1 MEHPENKVIRN
12 NKRTVVIAV
21 IILVAIIAAIAAGV
35 ILSKRSAK
43 STPLSNCWSPD
54 STAAQSLR
62 DYVKQV
68 TDPKNEADFIPE
80 KDRIAVFDM
89 DGTLTC
95 ETYYTY
101 YDTMMFIE

>member
-1 MEHPENKVIRN
+1 MIISFSLILGLSQTKIISAEEETFGTYWTSDSEPAKQLKEYVEKVTNPNDKEN
-12 NKRTVVIAV
+12 
-21 IILVAIIAAIAAGV
+21 
-35 ILSKRSAK
+35 
-43 STPLSNCWSPD
+43 
-54 STAAQSLR
+54 
-62 DYVKQV
+62 
-68 TDPKNEADFIPE
+68 FIEE